1 MAFTKKTT
9 VATKASAPKS
19 SSGCDQFNKM
29 VSERAYYIWESMGK
43 PEGKDMEIWVK
54 AEKELRSKK

>member
-1 MAFTKKTT
+1 
-9 VATKASAPKS
+9 
-19 SSGCDQFNKM
+19 M